1 MNDIRLGL
9 NRVYSKIGSL
19 GALQKFILIALVS
32 FAIFAL
38 SKGPSP
44 GQNHFVYLADAFLH
58 GRLGVTGGG
67 TALAE
72 IVPLHGNY
80 YVVYPPMPAVIL
92 MPFVAVFGTSVDQSL
107 MSIILASLAVSV
119 IWLMLKKTGVKGSKV
134 LWLTALF
141 GFGTCFWYT
150 AAIRKMIFLLGY
162 C

>member
-1 MNDIRLGL
+1 MNKIRVGIQRLTA
-9 NRVYSKIGSL
+9 KIESL
-19 GALQKFILIALVS
+19 STLQKFFLIALFS
-32 FAIFAL
+32 FVVFAL
-38 SKGPSP
+38 SKGPP
-44 GQNHFVYLADAFLH
+44 LGQNHFVYLADAFLH
-58 GRLGVTGGG
+58 GRLSVSGGG
-67 TALAE
+67 TVLAE
-72 IVPLHGNY
+72 IVHLKGNY
-80 YVVYPPMPAVIL
+80 FVVYPPMPAIIL